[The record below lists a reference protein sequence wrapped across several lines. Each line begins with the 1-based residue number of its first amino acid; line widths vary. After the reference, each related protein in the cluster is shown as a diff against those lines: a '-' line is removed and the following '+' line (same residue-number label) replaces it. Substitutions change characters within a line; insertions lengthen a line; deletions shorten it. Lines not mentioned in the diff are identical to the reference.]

1 MREIARCAA
10 LALLLSAACGSD
22 DTNHTSHEAG
32 ATEEP
37 MMDAGPGDAATRGD
51 ATGPSTATP
60 PGYTPPAL
68 LPEGYSPPSLL
79 VLTGDEQL
87 ETFMRIEETYVTQ
100 TVARGAEINPMAVA
114 AEQIAPEVTW
124 MGTTYPLDA
133 LMEAARI
140 TGVLAVQRGEI
151 VLERYAL
158 GRTADDR
165 WTSFSVAKSLTS
177 LLLGA
182 AIQDGHIEDID
193 EPVTKYI
200 PDLAGSGY
208 DGVTIRQLITM
219 TSGVQWNEDYADP
232 ESDVALSSFWPGEPG
247 IQNPLVSYMRR
258 LPRAAEPGTVFS
270 YKTGETDIAGIL
282 VAYATGRGLAQ
293 YLSEKIWAPF
303 GMEQDAV
310 WIVDGG
316 SIERGGCCISMTLR
330 DYGRVGMFVLGGGVA
345 AGKQVVPKWYL
356 EEATSNQIKAPATGS
371 YGYFWWISPDG
382 SYAARGIFGQSIQ
395 IFPEEELIVVTNA
408 AFPSA
413 TSSEHREAIT
423 ALTLAIRSA
432 AN

>member
-1 MREIARCAA
+1 MREIARSAT
-10 LALLLSAACGSD
+10 LALLLLSACGSD
-22 DTNHTSHEAG
+22 DTNRTWDDAG
-32 ATEEP
+32 ATATP
-37 MMDAGPGDAATRGD
+37 TTDAGAGNAAASGD
-51 ATGPSTATP
+51 ATSPSTATP

-68 LPEGYSPPSLL
+68 VPEGYNPPSLL
-79 VLTGDEQL
+79 VLSGEQQL
-87 ETFMRIEETYVTQ
+87 ETFMHIEQTYVTREA
-100 TVARGAEINPMAVA
+100 ARGAEVTPLAVA
-114 AEQIAPEVTW
+114 ADQIAPEVTW
-124 MGTTYPLDA
+124 MGTTYSLDA
-133 LMEAARI
+133 LMEATRI
-140 TGVLAVQRGEI
+140 TGVLAVQAGEI

-182 AIQDGHIEDID
+182 AIQDGYIEDID
-193 EPVTKYI
+193 ELVTKYI

-232 ESDVALSSFWPGEPG
+232 NSDVALSSFWPGEPG

-316 SIERGGCCISMTLR
+316 SMERGGCCISMTLR
-330 DYGRVGMFVLGGGVA
+330 DYGRVGLFVLGGGIA
-345 AGKQVVPKWYL
+345 AGKQVVPAWYM
-356 EEATSNQIKAPATGS
+356 EAATSNQIKAPATGS
-371 YGYFWWISPDG
+371 YGYFWWINADG

-395 IFPEEELIVVTNA
+395 LFPEQELIVVTNS

-413 TSSEHREAIT
+413 TSSEHREALT

-432 AN
+432 AK